1 MSFANTLKTL
11 RLKEG
16 YSLQEAA
23 DLIGISKTHFWDLET
38 GRSKNPSY
46 EILEK
51 VSNKFGVSV
60 ATLVNEDVE
69 ASDNEEM
76 KILFRQMSQLSDSDL
91 ETIKLIVGSKVGK
104 S

>member
-76 KILFRQMSQLSDSDL
+76 KILFRQMSQLNDSDL